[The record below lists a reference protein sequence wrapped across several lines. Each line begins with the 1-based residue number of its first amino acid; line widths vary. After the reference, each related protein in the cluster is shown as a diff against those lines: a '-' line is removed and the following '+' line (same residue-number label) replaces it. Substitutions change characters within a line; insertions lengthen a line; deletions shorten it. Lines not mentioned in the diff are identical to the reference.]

1 MLNEVLLMGRLTRE
15 PDIRKTSNYV
25 SVCSFSI
32 ACERDIASK
41 QTNERETDYFDIVA
55 WRSTADFVGKYFAK
69 GRMIIVKGRLQ
80 KRNYEDK
87 DGNKRSVIEV
97 IADSVYFGESKKNAE
112 SSTAASSESAPKA
125 SAENQDL
132 EPIESDDDDL
142 PF

>member
-1 MLNEVLLMGRLTRE
+1 MLNEVVLMGRLTRDPE
-15 PDIRKTSNYV
+15 VKKTPSDV

-32 ACERDIASK
+32 ACERDIVSK

-80 KRNYEDK
+80 KRYYDDK
-87 DGNKRSVIEV
+87 EGNKRNVVEV
-97 IADSVYFGESKKNAE
+97 VADTVYFGESKKSAE
-112 SSTAASSESAPKA
+112 SSTATTSESAPKPA
-125 SAENQDL
+125 AAVPDFDPNDV
-132 EPIESDDDDL
+132 DDDL

>member
-1 MLNEVLLMGRLTRE
+1 MLNEVVLMGRLTRDPE
-15 PDIRKTSNYV
+15 IRKTSNDV

-32 ACERDIASK
+32 ACGRDIASK

>member
-1 MLNEVLLMGRLTRE
+1 MLNEVVLMGRLTRDPE
-15 PDIRKTSNYV
+15 IRKTSNDV

>member
-1 MLNEVLLMGRLTRE
+1 MLNEVVLMGRLTRDPE
-15 PDIRKTSNYV
+15 VKKTPSDV

-32 ACERDIASK
+32 ACERDIVSK

-80 KRNYEDK
+80 KRYYDDK
-87 DGNKRSVIEV
+87 EGNKRNVVEV
-97 IADSVYFGESKKNAE
+97 VADTVYFGESKKSAE
-112 SSTAASSESAPKA
+112 SSTTTTSEIAPKPA
-125 SAENQDL
+125 AAVPDFDPNDV
-132 EPIESDDDDL
+132 DDDL

>member
-1 MLNEVLLMGRLTRE
+1 MLNEVVLMGRLTRDPE
-15 PDIRKTSNYV
+15 VKKTPSDV

-32 ACERDIASK
+32 ACERDIVSK

-80 KRNYEDK
+80 KRYYDDK
-87 DGNKRSVIEV
+87 EGNKRNVVEV
-97 IADSVYFGESKKNAE
+97 VADTVYFGESKKSAE
-112 SSTAASSESAPKA
+112 SSTDTTSESAPKPA
-125 SAENQDL
+125 ATVPDFDSNDV
-132 EPIESDDDDL
+132 DDDL

>member
-1 MLNEVLLMGRLTRE
+1 MGRLTRDPE
-15 PDIRKTSNYV
+15 VKKTPSDV

-32 ACERDIASK
+32 ACERDIVSK

-80 KRNYEDK
+80 KRYYDDK
-87 DGNKRSVIEV
+87 EGNKRNVVEV
-97 IADSVYFGESKKNAE
+97 VADTVYFGESKKSAE
-112 SSTAASSESAPKA
+112 SSTATTSESAPNPA
-125 SAENQDL
+125 TTAPDFDPNDV
-132 EPIESDDDDL
+132 DDDL

>member
-1 MLNEVLLMGRLTRE
+1 MLNEVVLMGRLTRDPE
-15 PDIRKTSNYV
+15 VKKTPSDV

-32 ACERDIASK
+32 ACERDIVSK

-80 KRNYEDK
+80 KRYYDDK
-87 DGNKRSVIEV
+87 EGNKRNVVEV
-97 IADSVYFGESKKNAE
+97 VADTVYFGESKKSAE
-112 SSTAASSESAPKA
+112 SSTATTSESAPNPA
-125 SAENQDL
+125 TTAPDFDPNDV
-132 EPIESDDDDL
+132 DDDL

>member
-1 MLNEVLLMGRLTRE
+1 MLNEVVLMGRLTRDPE
-15 PDIRKTSNYV
+15 VKKTPSDV

-55 WRSTADFVGKYFAK
+55 WRSTADFIGKYFAK

-80 KRNYEDK
+80 KRYYDDK
-87 DGNKRSVIEV
+87 EGNKRNVVEV
-97 IADSVYFGESKKNAE
+97 VADTVYFGESKKSAE
-112 SSTAASSESAPKA
+112 SSTTTTSESAPKPA
-125 SAENQDL
+125 AAVPDFDPNDV
-132 EPIESDDDDL
+132 DDDL

>member
-1 MLNEVLLMGRLTRE
+1 MLNEVVLMGRLTRDPE
-15 PDIRKTSNYV
+15 VKKTPSDV

-32 ACERDIASK
+32 ACERDIVSK

-80 KRNYEDK
+80 KRYYDDK
-87 DGNKRSVIEV
+87 AGNKRNVVEV
-97 IADSVYFGESKKNAE
+97 VADTVYFGESKKSTE
-112 SSTAASSESAPKA
+112 SSTATASESAPKPA
-125 SAENQDL
+125 TAVPDFDPNDV
-132 EPIESDDDDL
+132 DDDL

>member
-1 MLNEVLLMGRLTRE
+1 MLNEVVLMGRLTRDPE
-15 PDIRKTSNYV
+15 VKKTPSDV

-32 ACERDIASK
+32 ACERDIVSK

-80 KRNYEDK
+80 KRYYDDK
-87 DGNKRSVIEV
+87 EGNKRNVVEV
-97 IADSVYFGESKKNAE
+97 VADTVYFGESKKSAE
-112 SSTAASSESAPKA
+112 SSTTTTSESAPKPA
-125 SAENQDL
+125 AAVPDFDPNDV
-132 EPIESDDDDL
+132 DDDL